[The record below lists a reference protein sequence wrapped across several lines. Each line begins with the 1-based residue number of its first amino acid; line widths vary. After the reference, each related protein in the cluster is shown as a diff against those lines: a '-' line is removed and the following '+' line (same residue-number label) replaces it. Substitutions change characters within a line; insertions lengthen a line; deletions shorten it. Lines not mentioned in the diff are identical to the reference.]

1 MSRYYYYDEDYIM
14 EKAIK
19 IQKRELIKEARQHLK
34 KEVQEEIDN
43 LKKENQAL
51 QDVKADYTAFKQKER
66 ELEALKSKLEKDYQL
81 KCESLESDFARKR
94 IEDVLRPLIGY
105 LIKPMYSI
113 NRKSVQ
119 REKCPLC
126 DDRRQYTLFSP
137 DGEKHIVYCKCNFH
151 KDVYSVKN
159 PDYFKI
165 YMKVNKDS
173 FQKDLSPTLIM
184 RHIDPYGYEI
194 YNEADNIVEKFDE
207 NNPPKNY
214 SNVLFSSEEEAQ
226 KYCDYL
232 NSLEEN

>member
-1 MSRYYYYDEDYIM
+1 MSRYYDEDYIM

-51 QDVKADYTAFKQKER
+51 QEMKADYNAFKQKER

-81 KCESLESDFARKR
+81 KCESLESDFAKKQL
-94 IEDVLRPLIGY
+94 EDILRPLIGC
-105 LIKPMYSI
+105 LTKPMYRI
-113 NRKSVQ
+113 TRESVQ

-126 DDRRQYTLFSP
+126 DDKRQYTLLAP
-137 DGEKHIVYCKCNFH
+137 DGEKYTVWCKCSLH
-151 KDVYSVKN
+151 KNVFSVKK
-159 PDYFKI
+159 PDCFKI

-173 FQKDLSPTLIM
+173 HQKDLSSTLIM
-184 RHIDPYGYEI
+184 RHITSNGFEI
-194 YNEADNIVEKFDE
+194 YDEVNNIVENFDE
-207 NNPPKNY
+207 NNLPENY

-232 NSLEEN
+232 NSLEEK

>member
-1 MSRYYYYDEDYIM
+1 M
-14 EKAIK
+14 
-19 IQKRELIKEARQHLK
+19 
-34 KEVQEEIDN
+34 
-43 LKKENQAL
+43 
-51 QDVKADYTAFKQKER
+51 KADYTAFKQKER
-66 ELEALKSKLEKDYQL
+66 ELEMLKSKLEKDYQL

-126 DDRRQYTLFSP
+126 DDRRQYTLLSP

>member
-1 MSRYYYYDEDYIM
+1 MSRYYYDEDYIM

-51 QDVKADYTAFKQKER
+51 QDMKADYTAFKQKER
-66 ELEALKSKLEKDYQL
+66 ELEALKSKLERDYQL
-81 KCESLESDFARKR
+81 KCESLESDFARKQ
-94 IEDVLRPLIGY
+94 IEDILRPVIGS

-113 NRKSVQ
+113 NRKTVL

-126 DDRRQYTLFSP
+126 DDKRQYTLLTP
-137 DGEKHIVYCKCNFH
+137 DGEEHIVYCKCNSY
-151 KDVYSVKN
+151 KDVFSVEK
-159 PDYFKI
+159 PDYFQI
-165 YMKVNKDS
+165 YMKVDKDS
-173 FQKDLSPTLIM
+173 HQKDLASTLIM

-194 YNEADNIVEKFDE
+194 YNEVKNIVEKFDE
-207 NNPPKNY
+207 NNPPKHY
-214 SNVLFSSEEEAQ
+214 SNALFCFFEEAQ

-232 NSLEEN
+232 NSLEED

>member
-1 MSRYYYYDEDYIM
+1 MSRYYYDEDYIM

-51 QDVKADYTAFKQKER
+51 QDMKADYNAFKQKER
-66 ELEALKSKLEKDYQL
+66 ELEALKSKLERDYQL
-81 KCESLESDFARKR
+81 KCDSLESDFARKR
-94 IEDVLRPLIGY
+94 IEDILRPLIGY
-105 LIKPMYSI
+105 LIKPVYSI
-113 NRKSVQ
+113 NRESVQ

-126 DDRRQYTLFSP
+126 DDRRQYTLLSP
-137 DGEKHIVYCKCNFH
+137 DGRKHIVNCKCNFH
-151 KDVYSVKN
+151 KDVFSVKK
-159 PDYFKI
+159 PDCFKI

-173 FQKDLSPTLIM
+173 YQKDLSSTLLMKYINSS
-184 RHIDPYGYEI
+184 GFAI
-194 YNEADNIVEKFDE
+194 YNEVNNIVEKFDK
-207 NNPPKNY
+207 NNPPKDY

-232 NSLEEN
+232 NSLEED

>member
-1 MSRYYYYDEDYIM
+1 MSRYYYDEDYIM

-51 QDVKADYTAFKQKER
+51 QDMKADYNAFKQKER
-66 ELEALKSKLEKDYQL
+66 ELEELKSKLERDYQL
-81 KCESLESDFARKR
+81 KCESLESDFARKQ
-94 IEDVLRPLIGY
+94 IEDILRPLIGS
-105 LIKPMYSI
+105 LIKPMYRI
-113 NRKSVQ
+113 TRESVQ

-126 DDRRQYTLFSP
+126 DDKRQYTLLAP
-137 DGEKHIVYCKCNFH
+137 DGEKYTVWCKCSLH
-151 KDVYSVKN
+151 KDVFSVKK
-159 PDYFKI
+159 PDYFRV

-173 FQKDLSPTLIM
+173 YQKDLSPTLIM
-184 RHIDPYGYEI
+184 RHRTPSEFEI
-194 YNEADNIVEKFDE
+194 YDKVENIVEKFDE
-207 NNPPKNY
+207 NNLPKNY

-232 NSLEEN
+232 NSLEED